1 MVNLPTSCTLLDA
14 TAVLPMIPEIR
25 ARLRLTDSGHPSAE
39 VTEVWWRN
47 LLAVKNRKWAE
58 YRLIAPEYSAVLPTS
73 GVGTAEEAK
82 FRRRAEIPS
91 ARCKRCSEV
100 VSQIGIADKI
110 APYSCLLCL
119 S

>member
-58 YRLIAPEYSAVLPTS
+58 YRLIEQEYSAVLPTS
-73 GVGTAEEAK
+73 GVGIKTCLEECDGRDTISPMQK
-82 FRRRAEIPS
+82 MQRS
-91 ARCKRCSEV
+91 S
-100 VSQIGIADKI
+100 
-110 APYSCLLCL
+110 
-119 S
+119 